1 MVITLPKLH
10 HTFPTAA
17 KGPNS
22 HHQCTYVLT
31 APRTLRHSTFG
42 TRHSTLL
49 KVPAEQV
56 KILQDVI
63 RNVHGCESRHIE
75 SVHVCQSLEG
85 CPVWEGDVEIFELS
99 PPLAGRKCFA
109 WAYLEDRPRK
119 QRRYVTVLEEAPAVL
134 SAHDAVRASLVSDA
148 RAWPN

>member
-1 MVITLPKLH
+1 
-10 HTFPTAA
+10 
-17 KGPNS
+17 
-22 HHQCTYVLT
+22 
-31 APRTLRHSTFG
+31 
-42 TRHSTLL
+42 
-49 KVPAEQV
+49 VPAEQV

-119 QRRYVTVLEEAPAVL
+119 QRRYVAILESLAVA
-134 SAHDAVRASLVSDA
+134 SAKDAVRASLVSDA
-148 RAWPN
+148 RVWPN